1 MNVPSLT
8 ARLALLALVLPAVCA
23 AQRLYTWVDEHGV
36 THYGDRVPPEYADQD
51 RLVLN
56 RQGIV
61 VERQQVGITEEQ
73 RAEQERLA
81 AEAEA
86 RRAQEQHDRF
96 LLQSYTRV
104 DEIEATRDR
113 RLAQMDAQI
122 ASTAK
127 LAEDVRTRLVQLR
140 RNASRYKPYSTD
152 ENAREIPSQLAANIS
167 QAETSLADY
176 EARLDAYGV
185 DREAILESFAR
196 DIGRFKELKG
206 L

>member
-8 ARLALLALVLPAVCA
+8 ARLALFALVLPAVCA

-61 VERQQVGITEEQ
+61 IELQQVGITEEQ

-152 ENAREIPSQLAANIS
+152 ENARE
-167 QAETSLADY
+167 
-176 EARLDAYGV
+176 
-185 DREAILESFAR
+185 
-196 DIGRFKELKG
+196 
-206 L
+206 